1 MDKVLIFGIDSFT
14 GSHLKNLFI
23 KNNVSVSGTSLN
35 KTKGNYKCD
44 LTKIDDVI
52 NVLSLSKPTHI
63 INLSAISYT
72 DFNDYISYYN
82 VNVLGVQ
89 NIFTGLYKLE
99 IKPKKIILS
108 SSASVYGNNSNQLS
122 ETSELNPISHYGLS
136 KLTMEKLCYNFFQDF
151 NIIITRPFN
160 YTGLGQNE
168 IFIIPKLINHFKNRS
183 KKIRLGNINVFREF
197 NNIDFVIETY
207 YQLLFSNQKSEIF
220 NICSGNFYSI
230 KNVIE
235 ILKKIMNHDIE
246 LILDKNYFRKNE
258 IAKLYGNP
266 SKLFSHFPS
275 LKNNVFEIKE
285 TLLSMLNHK

>member
-1 MDKVLIFGIDSFT
+1 LNKVLIFGIDSFT
-14 GSHLKNLFI
+14 GIHLKNLFI
-23 KNNVSVSGTSLN
+23 KNNISVVGTSLT
-35 KTKGNYKCD
+35 KTEDNFKCD
-44 LTKIDDVI
+44 LTKINDVI
-52 NVLSLSKPTHI
+52 NVLSLSNPSYI

-72 DFNDYISYYN
+72 DFDDYINYYN
-82 VNVLGVQ
+82 VNVLGVE
-89 NIFTGLYKLE
+89 NIFTALNKLK
-99 IKPKKIILS
+99 INPKKIILS
-108 SSASVYGNNSNQLS
+108 SSASVYGNNPSQLS

-136 KLTMEKLCYNFFQDF
+136 KLTMEKLCYNYFQDF

-197 NNIDFVIETY
+197 NNIDFVIEAY

-266 SKLFSHFPS
+266 SKLFLHFPS
-275 LKNNVFEIKE
+275 LKEKVFDIKE
-285 TLLSMLNHK
+285 ILLSMIKL

>member
-1 MDKVLIFGIDSFT
+1 MNKVLIFGIDSFT
-14 GSHLKNLFI
+14 GIHLKNLFI
-23 KNNVSVSGTSLN
+23 KNNISVVGTSLT
-35 KTKGNYKCD
+35 KTEDNFKCD
-44 LTKIDDVI
+44 LTKINDVI
-52 NVLSLSKPTHI
+52 NVLSLSNPSYI

-72 DFNDYISYYN
+72 DFDDYINYYN
-82 VNVLGVQ
+82 VNVLGVE
-89 NIFTGLYKLE
+89 NIFTALNKLK
-99 IKPKKIILS
+99 INPKKIILS
-108 SSASVYGNNSNQLS
+108 SSASVYGNNPSQLS

-136 KLTMEKLCYNFFQDF
+136 KLTMEKLCYNYFQDF

-197 NNIDFVIETY
+197 NNIDFVIEAY

-266 SKLFSHFPS
+266 SKLFLHFPS
-275 LKNNVFEIKE
+275 LKEKVFDIKE
-285 TLLSMLNHK
+285 ILLSMIKL